1 MGTLENGIYQDKTG
15 VQFTLPPDWVIVS
28 HGSAS
33 HGAHTVLLRDSI
45 TNIIATV
52 WLKPRTGRLDDK
64 VMQRNN
70 FGGYKCRP
78 DSVRNTT
85 IGGGGPGPQR
95 FDPVIQ
101 SAVAP

>member
-33 HGAHTVLLRDSI
+33 HGARTVLLRDSI
-45 TNIIATV
+45 TNIIDTV

-70 FGGYKCRP
+70 FEGYKYRP
-78 DSVRNTT
+78 DSVRTPQLA
-85 IGGGGPGPQR
+85 GGQAL
-95 FDPVIQ
+95 
-101 SAVAP
+101 SALTL

>member
-33 HGAHTVLLRDSI
+33 HGARTVLLRDSI
-45 TNIIATV
+45 TNIIDTV

-70 FGGYKCRP
+70 FGGYGGVP
-78 DSVRNTT
+78 DGGRNTT
-85 IGGGGPGPQR
+85 SGGGGQAL
-95 FDPVIQ
+95 
-101 SAVAP
+101 SALTL